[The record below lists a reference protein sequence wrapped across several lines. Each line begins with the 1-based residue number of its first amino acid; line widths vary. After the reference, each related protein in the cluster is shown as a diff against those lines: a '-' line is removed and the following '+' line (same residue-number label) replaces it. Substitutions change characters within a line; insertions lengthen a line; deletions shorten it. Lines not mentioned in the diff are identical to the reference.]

1 MAEGLR
7 YPIAE
12 ASALF
17 GYPSS
22 PVSSLTSPPPNGCTS
37 SSAVTCHGSGMGHA
51 LATLVLAVVGVLAS
65 SGRKGIVTESRRGP
79 HYGPCWTRTNDLG
92 IKSPLLYQLS

>member
-1 MAEGLR
+1 MWRRAFGTPYRRPL
-7 YPIAE
+7 PIW
-12 ASALF
+12 L
-17 GYPSS
+17 
-22 PVSSLTSPPPNGCTS
+22 PVLARVLAHVPAADGCTS
-37 SSAVTCHGSGMGHA
+37 SSAVACHGSGMGHA